1 LAGVGFEAPAV
12 VGAFDG
18 FAVELAER
26 KREGAVG
33 ANVSKRKRLSGG
45 VAAEDKRDIEQ
56 HRPHKFSP
64 HLLAAQRGVPK
75 APEHFVSV
83 ILCCRVAGSHE

>member
-1 LAGVGFEAPAV
+1 VGFEAPAV

-18 FAVELAER
+18 FAVELAE
-26 KREGAVG
+26 G
-33 ANVSKRKRLSGG
+33 KRKSAVWADIAQRKGFSGG

-56 HRPHKFSP
+56 HCTHKFSSP